1 MSVLQDMVKYMNQ
14 KWSYRTIE
22 KETGVSDTTL
32 WRIVNEG
39 ANVSDEMTTSI
50 RNAFNRQAYSRLRDV
65 GLSSYEAN
73 RWRWYTPNTVMSV
86 ESTMSLIV
94 DKWSYG
100 VALNRLARLSV
111 VASDETIASV
121 IEEAKKDVLQ
131 GISES
136 GKPFEYI
143 VEGDT

>member
-1 MSVLQDMVKYMNQ
+1 MVKYMNQ